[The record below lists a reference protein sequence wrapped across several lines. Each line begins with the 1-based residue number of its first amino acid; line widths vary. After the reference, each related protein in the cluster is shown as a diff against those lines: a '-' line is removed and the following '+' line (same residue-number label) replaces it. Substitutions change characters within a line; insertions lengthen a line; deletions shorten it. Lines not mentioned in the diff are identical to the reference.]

1 MIEVLFII
9 HYSVFS
15 LQFSVYHTN
24 EIYRKSFGTSDKRVG
39 TIPYDKR
46 YIIIDKGAHRYDERL
61 VNMITVKIAAA

>member
-24 EIYRKSFGTSDKRVG
+24 EIYRKSFGTSDTRVG
-39 TIPYDKR
+39 TIPYDKC
-46 YIIIDKGAHRYDERL
+46 YIIIDKGAH
-61 VNMITVKIAAA
+61 